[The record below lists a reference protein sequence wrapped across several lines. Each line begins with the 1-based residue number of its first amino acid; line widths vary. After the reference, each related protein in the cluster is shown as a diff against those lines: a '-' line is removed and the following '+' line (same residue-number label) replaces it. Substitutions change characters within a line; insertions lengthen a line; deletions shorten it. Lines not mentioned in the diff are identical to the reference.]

1 MPYPTLPPGLDPQVT
16 SSLLQKAI
24 RRGETE
30 LAASAARLYN
40 QQRGHAVWLR
50 LLTIAFEDV
59 GIGDPDLVVEA
70 ATYSLGRKVRKVW
83 GEDDQLAGAFA
94 DRLAKAPKDRSADH
108 LYCAAV
114 RHPDWKIAREVLED
128 GPMETAMEIALD
140 PDQVLMHRAIAAL
153 RVCGPLDQPSRH
165 LPLLLSGLE
174 QQGAPSDLMTA
185 TEIAARRLQHP
196 FVVMTALA
204 AAVRAA
210 DGGEA
215 VVQEVDLPPYP
226 DLQGA
231 PLYAWDKHT
240 HMGRKAIRRLVG
252 AQTSLRH
259 QLLKHLPPRAVI
271 PVTGMAV
278 FHTESALTSRPLVW
292 SHTKALEAAGCQAD
306 LMKAGAGASAVGP
319 VLTLINQNLPAL
331 NQIRAGLLTPSGYP
345 AS

>member
-1 MPYPTLPPGLDPQVT
+1 MPYPILPPGLDPQVT

-30 LAASAARLYN
+30 LAASAARLYI

-70 ATYSLGRKVRKVW
+70 ATYALGRKVRKVW
-83 GEDDQLAGAFA
+83 GEDDSLAGAFA
-94 DRLAKAPKDRSADH
+94 GRLAKAPKDRSADH

-114 RHPDWKIAREVLED
+114 RHPEWRFGRELLED
-128 GPMETAMEIALD
+128 GPVETAMEIALD
-140 PDQVLMHRAIAAL
+140 PGQLLLHRASAVL

-174 QQGAPSDLMTA
+174 QQGAPSGLMTA
-185 TEIAARRLQHP
+185 TEIAVRRLKHP

-204 AAVRAA
+204 AAVRAT
-210 DGGEA
+210 DGEDA
-215 VVQEVDLPPYP
+215 AVQEIDLPSYP

-240 HMGRKAIRRLVG
+240 DLGRKAISRLAG

-271 PVTGMAV
+271 PVAGMAV
-278 FHTESALTSRPLVW
+278 FHTESARTARTLVW
-292 SHTKALEAAGCQAD
+292 SRTETLEAAGCQAD
-306 LMKAGAGASAVGP
+306 LMKAGAEASAIGP
-319 VLTLINQNLPAL
+319 VLALISQNLPGL
-331 NQIRAGLLTPSGYP
+331 NQIRAELLTPSGYP
-345 AS
+345 